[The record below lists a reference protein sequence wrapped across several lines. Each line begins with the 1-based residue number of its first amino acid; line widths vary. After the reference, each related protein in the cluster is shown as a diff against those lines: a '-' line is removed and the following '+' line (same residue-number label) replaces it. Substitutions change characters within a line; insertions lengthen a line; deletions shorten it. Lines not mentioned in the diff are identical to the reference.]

1 MKLVISLAITLAVGF
16 LAGYA
21 TIQSVNTWYT
31 QLAKP
36 SFNPPNSVFGPVWT
50 VLYILMAISLYLV
63 WQQPPS
69 PARNKAMLLFFIQ
82 LALNFAWSF
91 IFFYYHKIGLALVDI
106 IILWIFLFI
115 TILLFRRF
123 STAAAWLLAPYLAWV
138 SFATV
143 LNMSIFKL
151 N

>member
-16 LAGYA
+16 FAGFA

-31 QLAKP
+31 QLEKP
-36 SFNPPNSVFGPVWT
+36 AFNPPNAVFGPVWT
-50 VLYILMAISLYLV
+50 ILYILMAISLYLV
-63 WQQPPS
+63 WKQPAS
-69 PARNKAMLLFFIQ
+69 PDRNKAMLLFFIQ

-91 IFFYYHKIGLALVDI
+91 IFFYYHRIGLAVIDI
-106 IILWIFLFI
+106 ALLWIFLFI

-123 STAAAWLLAPYLAWV
+123 SNLAAWLLAPYLAWV
-138 SFATV
+138 SFATI